1 MSAHV
6 AFPAALPSKDA
17 SSNASQAVTK
27 SFEIVK
33 NFLLFTF
40 TQVCYYWGYRKEMW
54 RLTPQDNYE
63 YEKIKKGS
71 AV

>member
-1 MSAHV
+1 MNTHLNPEYWKSCLS
-6 AFPAALPSKDA
+6 P
-17 SSNASQAVTK
+17 QMYTK